1 MPTSDSDSTFDLKQR
16 LRALARWENE
26 GGKTSPVDANA
37 VDTVTRHETPAMT
50 DAEIVALRV
59 RVIALENVLIALLAT
74 APERQLDL
82 VRELADHILPRPGHT
97 PHPLTIHA
105 ARHMIDLISRSE
117 SFRPSTTS
125 DDSVG

>member
-1 MPTSDSDSTFDLKQR
+1 MPANASESTVDLKQR

-26 GGKTSPVDANA
+26 GGKTSLVEPITAG
-37 VDTVTRHETPAMT
+37 TSTGHQTPAMT

-59 RVIALENVLIALLAT
+59 RVIALENVLIALLAA

-105 ARHMIDLISRSE
+105 ARHMIDLISRSG
-117 SFRPSTTS
+117 SFRPSSTS
-125 DDSVG
+125 EESAR

>member
-1 MPTSDSDSTFDLKQR
+1 MSSDSSDPNSDLKQR

-26 GGKTSPVDANA
+26 GGKTFPMNPAAA
-37 VDTVTRHETPAMT
+37 VTASHPPTPAMT

-82 VRELADHILPRPGHT
+82 VRELAEHILPRPGYT
-97 PHPLTIHA
+97 SHPLTIHA

-117 SFRPSTTS
+117 SFRQSTP
-125 DDSVG
+125 GQEPAR